1 MLLCLTH
8 SYSKLP
14 SSSWAY
20 WRTAII
26 ELGQI
31 SPLSDTLHLDFRD
44 IAALRSVSFLLQLVE
59 SVECMGEVL
68 QVTRL
73 LERVVALL
81 DAPVADLI
89 LLDAP
94 ICRRLLYEALVCGF
108 PHHNRERIVLHNIFV
123 RIVAIVEVLIAR
135 VLGQVFPGLPR
146 ELLLLLDHLGEQTQI
161 LQEVV
166 LFLVL

>member
-1 MLLCLTH
+1 
-8 SYSKLP
+8 
-14 SSSWAY
+14 
-20 WRTAII
+20 
-26 ELGQI
+26 
-31 SPLSDTLHLDFRD
+31 
-44 IAALRSVSFLLQLVE
+44 
-59 SVECMGEVL
+59 MGEVL